1 MAGSWFGVDTDTV
14 RDLSGLWVGQQI
26 SSVSVRITSDIE
38 AGRDGGKVAAAVSD
52 SRYSVTG
59 CHITDPPEGRWE
71 EGIRPRIRITL
82 EAEEENY
89 FKNHFS
95 KSDVFLSGTE

>member
-1 MAGSWFGVDTDTV
+1 MYRKKRWLAAGLVWILILAGTCPAY
-14 RDLSGLWVGQQI
+14 GAGQQI
-26 SSVSVRITSDIE
+26 SSVSIRITSDIE

-71 EGIRPRIRITL
+71 EGVRPRIR
-82 EAEEENY
+82 
-89 FKNHFS
+89 
-95 KSDVFLSGTE
+95 SDYPCGPGHSG